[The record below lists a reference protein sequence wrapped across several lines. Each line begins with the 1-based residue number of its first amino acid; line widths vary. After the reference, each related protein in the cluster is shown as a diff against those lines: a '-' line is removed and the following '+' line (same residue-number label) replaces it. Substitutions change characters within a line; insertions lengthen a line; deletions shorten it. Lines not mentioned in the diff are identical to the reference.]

1 MQFIDEDVFAS
12 KTGIYV
18 IENTVN
24 NKKYVGQ
31 TDERF
36 IRRYWHHKWLL
47 NNNKHHN
54 KKLQNSWNK
63 HGKESFKFYVVHE
76 LKEEDSLNDLEIM
89 FIKLFNSIENGYNIQ
104 TGGQDE
110 KLNTYISEETRK
122 RVGQIN
128 RERMIGA
135 KHSEETKEKMSK
147 SRTGSKNSFSK
158 LTEDDVVIIKTLLR
172 DGESPIKV
180 AKMFNITYGN
190 IKHIRSEKTWKHV
203 QI

>member
-47 NNNKHHN
+47 SNNKHHN

-63 HGKESFKFYVVHE
+63 HGKENFKFYVVHE
-76 LKEEDSLNDLEIM
+76 LGEEDSLNELEIM
-89 FIKLFNSIENGYNIQ
+89 FIKRFNSIENGYNIQ
-104 TGGQDE
+104 TGGQNE

-128 RERMIGA
+128 RERMIGT

-158 LTEDDVVIIKTLLR
+158 LTEDDVIIIKTLLR

-180 AKMFNITYGN
+180 ARMFNITYGN

>member
-18 IENTVN
+18 IENMVN

-36 IRRYWHHKWLL
+36 IRRYWHHKCLL

-63 HGKESFKFYVVHE
+63 HGKENFKFYVVHE
-76 LKEEDSLNDLEIM
+76 LGEEDSLNELEIM
-89 FIKLFNSIENGYNIQ
+89 FIKWFNSIENGYNIQ

-128 RERMIGA
+128 RERMIGT

-147 SRTGSKNSFSK
+147 NRTGSKNSFSK

-180 AKMFNITYGN
+180 ARMFNITYGN

-203 QI
+203 KI